1 MDHRETLLRG
11 NLTAFEHLVRQES
24 PRLFRVLARIVRDE
38 DAARRVVQETFLQA
52 YERRRTFR
60 RERKLTT
67 WLYAIGIKR
76 ARAALGASQREDTP
90 VGEDI
95 ERLQPGFADGMH
107 VERYEA
113 WKAQKLT
120 DRAQRKRVVCAAL
133 DRLPFD
139 YRLVVTLRDIEEF
152 SAAEIARILDIREG
166 TVRLQLH
173 RARQALRTLLAE
185 QFL

>member
-1 MDHRETLLRG
+1 MVPRETLLRG
-11 NLTAFEHLVRQES
+11 NLTAFEHFVCQES
-24 PRLFRVLARIVRDE
+24 SRLHHVLVRIVRDE
-38 DAARRVVQETFLQA
+38 DAARRVLVQTFLQA

-120 DRAQRKRVVCAAL
+120 DRAERKRVVCAAL
-133 DRLPFD
+133 DRLPLD

-166 TVRLQLH
+166 TVRLQIH
-173 RARQALRTLLAE
+173 RARQAL
-185 QFL
+185 